1 MFDLIL
7 ENKNGNRLTFGMDSP
22 FTITEIQGLNPAPA
36 TLNMN
41 ELALM
46 DGVKFSSAKL
56 QMRTINVAFAIEYET
71 AKNRIEVYKVLKPKQ
86 PIRLYYKG
94 QYRDVYIDGYVE
106 SIDITYFELVQ
117 IVTVAIQCPSPYLVG
132 VDETSVALNQI
143 VSDFHAPFSSTE
155 SPQIVFSHISS
166 AINFTLEN
174 DGDIDCGMIIEFY
187 ANASLSNPKLINYE
201 NQQFI
206 GVTYDLIEDDLVT
219 IDTRQGHKT
228 ATLTRN
234 GVTSNIFNYVTAGSK
249 WLQLPA
255 DGAVF
260 VYSVGS
266 GTYSDLS
273 VTVRHNNLYE
283 GV

>member
-1 MFDLIL
+1 MFNLVL
-7 ENKNGNRLTFGMDSP
+7 ENKNGKRLTFGLESP
-22 FTITEIQGLNPAPA
+22 FTVTEIQGLNPAPA

-41 ELALM
+41 EVALM
-46 DGVKFSSAKL
+46 DGVKFSSSKL
-56 QMRTINVAFAIEYET
+56 KMRTINVAFAIEYET

-94 QYRDVYIDGYVE
+94 QYRDVFIDGYVE

-117 IVTVAIQCPSPYLVG
+117 IVTVAIQCPSPYLIG
-132 VDETSVALNQI
+132 VDEASMVLNQI

-155 SPQIVFSHISS
+155 SPQLVLSHVSS
-166 AINFTLEN
+166 AVNFSIEN
-174 DGDIDCGMIIEFY
+174 DGDVDCGMVIEFF
-187 ANASLSNPKLINYE
+187 ANASVTNPKLINYE
-201 NQQFI
+201 TLQFI
-206 GVTYDLIEDDLVT
+206 GVDYSLQTDDLVT

-234 GVTSNIFNYVTAGSK
+234 GVTTNIFNYISEGSK

-266 GTYSDLS
+266 GSYSDLS